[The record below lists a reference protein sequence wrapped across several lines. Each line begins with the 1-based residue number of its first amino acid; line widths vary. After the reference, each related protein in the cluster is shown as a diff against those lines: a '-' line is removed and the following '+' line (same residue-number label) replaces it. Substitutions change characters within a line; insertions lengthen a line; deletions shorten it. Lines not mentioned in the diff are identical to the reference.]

1 MVSKGGVS
9 REGEL
14 EEGDQNVQILSY
26 KKNNTRGVIY
36 TMMTAYDR

>member
-1 MVSKGGVS
+1 MVSRGGGS

-14 EEGDQNVQILSY
+14 EEGDQKVQILSY
-26 KKNNTRGVIY
+26 KEYNTRGVIY